1 VISVGSFSSSKTFT
15 AETAAPHS
23 IKVRLARPTVKK
35 GVPLVPGAKSA
46 SFSAASIAGYDAV
59 VIATDHDA
67 VDYGELVTH
76 ARLIVD
82 TRNVCRRAGFDGPHI
97 VAA

>member
-1 VISVGSFSSSKTFT
+1 LSKSGSNGI
-15 AETAAPHS
+15 A
-23 IKVRLARPTVKK
+23 LASTP
-35 GVPLVPGAKSA
+35 PPGWS
-46 SFSAASIAGYDAV
+46 SIAGYDAV

-67 VDYGELVTH
+67 VDKGELVTH

-82 TRNVCRRAGFDGPHI
+82 MRNVCRRAGFDGPHI

>member
-1 VISVGSFSSSKTFT
+1 M
-15 AETAAPHS
+15 
-23 IKVRLARPTVKK
+23 ARPTWVKK
-35 GVPLVPGAKSA
+35 ACPWHSAGRKSA
-46 SFSAASIAGYDAV
+46 SFSPASIAGYDAV

-67 VDYGELVTH
+67 VDKGELVTH

-82 TRNVCRRAGFDGPHI
+82 MRNVCRRAGFDGPHI